1 VSDNNEYLEMFFA
14 ESEEYI
20 MILNDNILKLEN
32 EPENMDV
39 LNSLFRAAHSLK
51 GMAATMRFNNLTELT
66 HKMENMLDQIRNHKM
81 KVSTEI
87 IDLLFAGIDYIE
99 ESVKQIKEDG
109 NDDIDFSGYLK
120 ELEKKIEEDAG
131 EEVMVEETND
141 NNEDSDYLTLSDD
154 DIYTIEDNKKELDT
168 VYAVNVHLDKD
179 TQFKQVRASMVFKAA
194 GELGHIFKS
203 VPAAAELEEA
213 EIDDDTIKLIMVS
226 NQDQENIV
234 DEFEGI
240 TDVSEIEI
248 KKINTEIAE
257 KEKKDKPKKNKKKST
272 SSTFEVSSSVRVDI
286 GKLDK
291 LMNMI
296 GELLINKTRLE
307 ALNIDSEGFK
317 DVLPQLD
324 RVTMELH
331 HTVMQIRMEP
341 IGVMFNR
348 FPRMIRDLSKS
359 SEKEIDFIMEGKQT
373 ELDRSIIDELGDP
386 LTHLLRNAV
395 DHGIEKPAERVK
407 KGKDETG
414 TVNLRAYQ
422 KGSEIMIEVED
433 DGGGINVDK
442 VVQKALDKDVV
453 TQKEIDEMDRDKK
466 LQLIFAPGLSTNEQ
480 VSNVSGRG
488 VGMDVVKKTIES
500 LDGEIY
506 IRSEENKGTKFVIS
520 LPLTLAIQD
529 ALMVKIDHEIF
540 AIPLSAISE
549 TLMIE
554 SDEIKQVKG
563 YDVIVLRDKT
573 IPLIDSRESLNIAI
587 DDDSYKDKDEMPV
600 VIVKSGGKEIGLIVG
615 ELLYQQEI
623 VIKSLS
629 DYLDNVKN
637 ISGATIIGDGEV
649 ALILDVRDIA

>member
-1 VSDNNEYLEMFFA
+1 MFFA

-32 EPENMDV
+32 EPDNMDV

-81 KVSTEI
+81 KVNTEI
-87 IDLLFAGIDYIE
+87 IDLLFAGIDFIE
-99 ESVKQIKEDG
+99 ETVKQIKDDG
-109 NDDIDFSGYLK
+109 SDEIDFSDYLQQ
-120 ELEKKIEEDAG
+120 LEKKI
-131 EEVMVEETND
+131 
-141 NNEDSDYLTLSDD
+141 NEDSTEEVITAEKEEVEVAAGGDYLSVSEDD
-154 DIYTIEDNKKELDT
+154 LQTINENKKELDSLF
-168 VYAVNVHLDKD
+168 AVNVYLDSD
-179 TQFKQVRASMVFKAA
+179 TQFKQVRASMILKAA
-194 GELGHIFKS
+194 GELGHVFKS
-203 VPAAAELEEA
+203 VPKAAEVEEAELE
-213 EIDDDTIKLIMVS
+213 DDKVKILMIS
-226 NQDQENIV
+226 NQDKENIV

-240 TDVSEIEI
+240 TDVSEIKI
-248 KKINTEIAE
+248 KKLKTEVKDNKK

-395 DHGIEKPAERVK
+395 DHGIEKPAKRVK
-407 KGKDETG
+407 KGKDKTG

-422 KGSEIMIEVED
+422 KGSEIIIEVED
-433 DGGGINVDK
+433 DGDGINVDK
-442 VVQKALDKDVV
+442 VVEKAIDKDVI
-453 TQKEIDEMDRDKK
+453 TQKEIEEMERDKK
-466 LQLIFAPGLSTNEQ
+466 LQLIFEPGLSTNEK

-488 VGMDVVKKTIES
+488 VGVDVVKRTIES

-506 IRSEENKGTKFVIS
+506 IRSQENEGTKFVIS

-529 ALMVKIDHEIF
+529 ALMVKIDGEIF

-549 TLMIE
+549 TLMIQSE
-554 SDEIKQVKG
+554 EIKQVKG

-573 IPLIDSRESLNIAI
+573 IPLIDSRESLNIEI
-587 DDDSYKDKDEMPV
+587 GDDSYIKKSEMPV
-600 VIVKSGGKEIGLIVG
+600 VIVKSSGKEIGLIVE

-629 DYLDNVKN
+629 NYLDNVKN

>member
-1 VSDNNEYLEMFFA
+1 MSDNNEYLEMFFA

-203 VPAAAELEEA
+203 VPAAAEVEEA

-257 KEKKDKPKKNKKKST
+257 QEKKDKPKKNKKKST